1 MKFKCL
7 FNLTFVWC
15 VFVFFAHIPSHRFV
29 PIKPTYFIGGS
40 LAHIMWDEM
49 CDVMPTIVEDST
61 SQRNFGEENN
71 FEQLMFNMLDERDKL
86 LETLRATQIQL
97 EDTRNKLNESE
108 KDRESLIKQINANL
122 PQVSLPYKENNFTF
136 SLSIISQQSVFM
148 STGIHKFNKRT
159 KSSKGTN

>member
-1 MKFKCL
+1 
-7 FNLTFVWC
+7 
-15 VFVFFAHIPSHRFV
+15 
-29 PIKPTYFIGGS
+29 
-40 LAHIMWDEM
+40 M

-122 PQVSLPYKENNFTF
+122 PQVCLKLKRQNRRYQLSLTINYLYIYRN
-136 SLSIISQQSVFM
+136 SLV
-148 STGIHKFNKRT
+148 
-159 KSSKGTN
+159 